1 PSSEMSTSETPPRA
15 ESAFV
20 CALNWAMPLLISVC
34 TAPPLRVAALTDLT
48 GLSMSGWWLNT
59 RSASSTTASAMT
71 ASMGSRAN
79 RIDRTSASGSPT
91 ANPTESQDSARA
103 GGHSESKTLTQSL
116 TFGCF
121 MGPHYY
127 IREAGS

>member
-1 PSSEMSTSETPPRA
+1 R
-15 ESAFV
+15 FG
-20 CALNWAMPLLISVC
+20 LLIRGVRC
-34 TAPPLRVAALTDLT
+34 QREGVGDAQQRDEHIGDTAAGRVRVRVRIELGDAVADQRVHGPAFEGGRIDRFD

-91 ANPTESQDSARA
+91 AN
-103 GGHSESKTLTQSL
+103 
-116 TFGCF
+116 
-121 MGPHYY
+121 
-127 IREAGS
+127 

>member
-1 PSSEMSTSETPPRA
+1 
-15 ESAFV
+15 FV

-48 GLSMSGWWLNT
+48 GLSRSGGWVNT
-59 RSASSTTASAMT
+59 RSAARTTASAMT
-71 ASMGSRAN
+71 AAMGSRAN
-79 RIDRTSASGSPT
+79 KIDRTTASRAAE
-91 ANPTESQDSARA
+91 ANPTQSQDPSRA